1 MYEKL
6 KPFQNQAIKNAKAI
20 KERHGEEFDFIESE
34 PYTNVYE
41 LIEIIENNFKK

>member
-1 MYEKL
+1 MYENL
-6 KPFQNQAIKNAKAI
+6 KPLQNEAIKNAKAI
-20 KERHGEEFDFIESE
+20 KKRHEEFDFIKSE